1 MSTGGTEIHH
11 NCCSFFGKDY
21 LALGAGNRSVAVLY
35 DNFSATSLHGQTE
48 SQVFQARVGLVPE
61 PPSLTLL
68 ASGLIAVLAVGRRRQ
83 LARRR

>member
-35 DNFSATSLHGQTE
+35 DNFSAMSLHGQTE